1 MAKLNIKEKIANK
14 ANYGG
19 KRNTKDIKWIVIH
32 YTAVDGDTDDNEG
45 TAFQNHIVQA
55 SAHYFVDSDSVT
67 RSVPDDYVAY
77 SVGGNKYPSCP
88 TTGGG
93 KYYGQ
98 CTNFN
103 SLSIEICDDN
113 KNGVVY
119 PSEQTIANAIELARQ
134 KMKEY
139 NIPKENV
146 IRHFDVNGK
155 LCPMYWCGTPEKD
168 KQWKEIFHD
177 NLTLKASK
185 YKPGKY
191 RLDKNLKLRK
201 SAKLTA
207 PSDKTLKKG
216 SVVEITK
223 VSGNWGYI
231 ENLNR
236 WIAIN
241 HCTPLVF
248 KIGTYKLTK
257 ALRVRKG
264 TSINAEVIKG
274 LKKGTKI
281 KVSQVQ
287 GEWGYIEKYKGW
299 IPLKWCN
306 NIS

>member
-1 MAKLNIKEKIANK
+1 MAKLVIKEKIANK

-19 KRNTKDIKWIVIH
+19 KRNTKDIKWIVVH

-77 SVGGNKYPSCP
+77 SVGGNKYPSCHV
-88 TTGGG
+88 TGGG

-119 PSEQTIANAIELARQ
+119 PSEQTIANAIELTRQ

-139 NIPKENV
+139 NIPPERV

-155 LCPMYWCGTPEKD
+155 LCPMYWCASPEKD
-168 KQWKEIFHD
+168 KEWQQVFHD
-177 NLTLKASK
+177 NLVLKASRFK
-185 YKPGKY
+185 TGKY
-191 RLDKNLKLRK
+191 RLNKKLKLRK
-201 SAKLTA
+201 SPKFTA
-207 PSDKTLKKG
+207 PSDRTLKKG
-216 SVVEITK
+216 SVVNISK

-231 ENLNR
+231 ESLNR
-236 WIAIN
+236 WIALTQ
-241 HCTPLVF
+241 CTRLVF
-248 KIGTYKLTK
+248 KIGRYKLTRK
-257 ALRVRKG
+257 LKVRKG
-264 TSINAEVIKG
+264 ASLDSEVITT
-274 LKKGTKI
+274 LKKNTKI
-281 KVSQVQ
+281 DITQVQ
-287 GEWGYIEKYKGW
+287 GEFGYVQECKGW
-299 IPLKWCN
+299 IALKWCN
-306 NIS
+306 NI